1 MKGKTREDNSEKN
14 IPSPEYKA
22 AVSTLAHLILEVHDR
37 EVEAKSKLEGDK
49 TKNHVDKVRENY
61 YRRQAKRLNLELKRS
76 RGKKWGYK
84 NQLGYQVIE
93 PNGDI
98 MHGKNYELTIE
109 EVARFLDDLEAL
121 LKSS

>member
-1 MKGKTREDNSEKN
+1 MEDKIGKINSEKN
-14 IPSPEYKA
+14 SGSPEYKA
-22 AVSTLAHLILEVHDR
+22 AISTLARLVLEVHKLNI
-37 EVEAKSKLEGDK
+37 EEKSKLEGEK
-49 TKNHVDKVRENY
+49 TKILTDKVQENY

-76 RGKKWGYK
+76 RGKKWSYK
-84 NQLGYQVIE
+84 NQLGYQIIE

-109 EVARFLDDLEAL
+109 EAAKFLDDLEAL